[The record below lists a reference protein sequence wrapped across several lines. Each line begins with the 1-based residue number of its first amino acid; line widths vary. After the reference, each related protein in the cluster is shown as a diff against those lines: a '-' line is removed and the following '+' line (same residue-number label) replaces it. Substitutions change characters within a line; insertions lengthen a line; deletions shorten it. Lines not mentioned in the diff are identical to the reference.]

1 MERKGLWYK
10 AYIDICQSWCYSTGM
25 CIAANGTSSLVYADD
40 GAADKRSRVNSAV
53 IRAAICYA
61 VKATQELLKANR
73 DNVFKSVT
81 WPQYF
86 FQNPFS

>member
-1 MERKGLWYK
+1 
-10 AYIDICQSWCYSTGM
+10 M

-81 WPQYF
+81 
-86 FQNPFS
+86 